1 MRPVTGSGGL
11 AAGPL
16 GKFLTPLAGAI
27 LLIVGFMFS
36 LVIFAVVAV
45 VGLAV
50 GAYLW
55 WKTRELR
62 KAMRER
68 PAGGQVIDGEAVVVD
83 EPPPARLMRDAD
95 VPEK

>member
-1 MRPVTGSGGL
+1 MRPVTGSRVP
-11 AAGPL
+11 AGPL
-16 GKFLTPLAGAI
+16 GKFLAPLAGAV
-27 LLIVGFMFS
+27 LLILGFMFS

-50 GAYLW
+50 GTYFW

-68 PAGGQVIDGEAVVVD
+68 PAGGHVIDGEAVVVD
-83 EPPPARLMRDAD
+83 EPPPARLTRTAD